1 MSNQEG
7 DEYIEFYSDRYG
19 IDKLSVVKKLKNNY
33 KKIFY
38 AGDSEPDIKP
48 ALVADVVFA
57 KGELVELLKKN
68 RLKY

>member
-48 ALVADVVFA
+48 VLVADVVFA
-57 KGELVELLKKN
+57 KGELVELLKKID
-68 RLKY
+68 